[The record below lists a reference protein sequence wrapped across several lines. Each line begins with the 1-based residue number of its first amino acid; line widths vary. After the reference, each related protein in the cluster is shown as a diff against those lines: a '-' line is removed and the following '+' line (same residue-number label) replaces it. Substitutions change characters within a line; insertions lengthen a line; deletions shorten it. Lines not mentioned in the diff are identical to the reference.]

1 MRGGVVLATCWKS
14 FDLDMA
20 AVPAEVS
27 GEAWGDEASGNLLQ
41 TFWDLSSLEE
51 QKRFQAAKKLV
62 SGLRECQVRKVAMH
76 YVYYVAIVHSSR

>member
-1 MRGGVVLATCWKS
+1 
-14 FDLDMA
+14 MA

-51 QKRFQAAKKLV
+51 QKRLQAAKKLV
-62 SGLRECQVRKVAMH
+62 SGLRECQVRIKVAIH
-76 YVYYVAIVHSSR
+76 YVYYVAIVHSSRRDN

>member
-1 MRGGVVLATCWKS
+1 MVLATCWKS

-27 GEAWGDEASGNLLQ
+27 GEAWDDEASGNLLQ

-51 QKRFQAAKKLV
+51 QKRLQAAKKLV
-62 SGLRECQVRKVAMH
+62 SGLRESQVRIKGSH
-76 YVYYVAIVHSSR
+76 ILRLLQSYSP